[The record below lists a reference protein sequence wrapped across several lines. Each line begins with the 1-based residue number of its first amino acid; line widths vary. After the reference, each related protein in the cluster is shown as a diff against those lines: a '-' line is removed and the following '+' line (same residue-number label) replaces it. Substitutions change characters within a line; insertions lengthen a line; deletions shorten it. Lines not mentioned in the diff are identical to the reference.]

1 MEMSQPVGVAEAK
14 RRFSELLDRV
24 ADGERIVVERRGRP
38 AVVLVA
44 PHEASGAGARPA
56 PVGFASLAGA
66 LADLP
71 ELDGFLDDVAAARDG
86 AKDRPAPDL
95 G

>member
-1 MEMSQPVGVAEAK
+1 MTAIGVAEAK

-24 ADGERIVVERRGRP
+24 ADGERIVIARRGVP
-38 AVVLVA
+38 AVVLVP
-44 PHEASGAGARPA
+44 PHEEAASGARPA

-66 LADLP
+66 LAELP
-71 ELDGFLDDVAAARDG
+71 ELDEILRAVAAARTG
-86 AKDRPAPDL
+86 ATDRPGPDL

>member
-1 MEMSQPVGVAEAK
+1 MTPIGVAEAK

-44 PHEASGAGARPA
+44 PHEDAASGARRA

-66 LADLP
+66 LAELP
-71 ELDGFLDDVAAARDG
+71 ELDEMLADVAAARRS